1 VTLVAELGEAQKQK
15 WDSLLVEQALGNLLD
30 NALDFSPAGS
40 TVRLTGEMSADGYCF
55 RVRDQ
60 GPGIPDYALPRIFE
74 RFYSLPRPDKG
85 KSSGLGLSFATEV
98 ARQHGGHLSLGN
110 QLDGGVLA
118 ELWLPTG

>member
-1 VTLVAELGEAQKQK
+1 MPMPKRSDRHLIVGLDVGTSKVVALV
-15 WDSLLVEQALGNLLD
+15 
-30 NALDFSPAGS
+30 
-40 TVRLTGEMSADGYCF
+40 GEMHADGYGF

-85 KSSGLGLSFATEV
+85 KSSGLGLSFASEV

-110 QLDGGVLA
+110 QPDGGVLA